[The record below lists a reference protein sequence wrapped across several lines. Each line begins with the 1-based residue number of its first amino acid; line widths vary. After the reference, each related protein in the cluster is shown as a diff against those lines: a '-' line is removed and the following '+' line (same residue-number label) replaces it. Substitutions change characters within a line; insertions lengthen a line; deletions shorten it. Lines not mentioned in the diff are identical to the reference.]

1 MFAGGWSWRP
11 FFLLAFLSSISFS
24 FLNVCRGV
32 VLEALGRFEEAI
44 QDYRAVL
51 AAAPNDPAAWNNLG
65 NATAGAPRLAGVALC
80 AAADAGCCPRC
91 KVKPGLIAAKSVVK
105 PVPAWS

>member
-1 MFAGGWSWRP
+1 M
-11 FFLLAFLSSISFS
+11 
-24 FLNVCRGV
+24 

-65 NATAGAPRLAGVALC
+65 NATAGAPRLAWGSPC
-80 AAADAGCCPRC
+80 AAAAGA
-91 KVKPGLIAAKSVVK
+91 LAARLSR
-105 PVPAWS
+105 AQ